1 MLLYSAWAVHRNSH
15 VHIFAVV
22 AQSVE
27 RFLGKEE
34 VRQFKSA
41 QQLQHK
47 KKVFISVKTFFFILV
62 ILAVTVILAST
73 PCIPVSYQYR
83 FLPHDSHLRVTEAV
97 LCLLPRGDS
106 KLWCGVYPPVSR
118 TGK

>member
-1 MLLYSAWAVHRNSH
+1 MKLTRIY
-15 VHIFAVV
+15 AVV

-47 KKVFISVKTFFFILV
+47 NRNPLETVGLRFFHLFVLSCVLFFILDLTN
-62 ILAVTVILAST
+62 I
-73 PCIPVSYQYR
+73 
-83 FLPHDSHLRVTEAV
+83 
-97 LCLLPRGDS
+97 
-106 KLWCGVYPPVSR
+106 
-118 TGK
+118 